1 MSHGDPVVKEMIGR
15 AMAATPQDIFDLHGR
30 TEIAGH
36 PARGEPEVVVDGI
49 AYRPE
54 MKVKLNLPNSIDPY
68 DMMLTGRT
76 ATIQRIYVDYEDR
89 THLGITVDDDP
100 VQDMMRDTG
109 RYLYFFPN
117 EVEILDA

>member
-1 MSHGDPVVKEMIGR
+1 M
-15 AMAATPQDIFDLHGR
+15 
-30 TEIAGH
+30 
-36 PARGEPEVVVDGI
+36 
-49 AYRPE
+49 
-54 MKVKLNLPNSIDPY
+54 DPY
-68 DMMLTGRT
+68 DTMLAGRV